1 MGFLSDNIGAWLEL
15 RARTDFDRTA
25 LVAGRERVTY
35 GALADRVARVAGAL
49 EGTGVRRGD
58 RVAVA
63 LKNRVEFLELLFG
76 VARLGAIFVPLN
88 FRLSAQEVGYAL
100 ADSGSRLVVAQEATR
115 EAVERATAASERGV
129 ALLLVDGPEAG
140 YAEWRDGAE
149 PAGVALVE
157 PSDPVSIVYTSG
169 TTGLPKGAV
178 ITHDN
183 VAANV
188 QNYLADW
195 DLRRDDVTLVVNPIF
210 HVVLYIATVPL
221 LWKGGTVVLVEDF
234 EPQEAIRLAERERV
248 TVWFAIP
255 TSWQMLLDAPGFAT
269 ADLSSLRFV
278 GSGGAPCPG
287 PIMDRLAELGVPYRQ
302 GYGLTETTSSGT
314 TMAPEDQAAHR
325 GSIGRT
331 FFGVDARIAGEDG
344 QERPRGTEGELLL
357 RGRNVCAGYWRKPRE
372 TAAAFE
378 PDGWFHT
385 GDVAVMDGAGFI
397 FIVDRLKDVI
407 ISGGENISSVEV
419 EQTLVTH
426 PGVREAAVIGIAH
439 ERWGETPLAI
449 VALEPGVELD
459 EQELIEH
466 CRAHLAHYKCPT
478 AVAVV
483 DELPKTAS
491 GKVSKSALRRSHG
504 GGLAASVPR

>member
-1 MGFLSDNIGAWLEL
+1 MGFLSDNIGAWPEL
-15 RARTDFDRTA
+15 RARTDADRTA
-25 LVAGRERVTY
+25 LVAGPQRVAYRE
-35 GALADRVARVAGAL
+35 LADRVARVAGAL
-49 EGTGVRRGD
+49 EGAGVRRGD

-115 EAVERATAASERGV
+115 EAVGRAVAESEREIPV
-129 ALLLVDGPEAG
+129 LLVDGPQAG
-140 YAEWRDGAE
+140 YAAWRDDAD
-149 PAGVALVE
+149 PRDATHVE

-169 TTGLPKGAV
+169 TTGSPKGAV

-188 QNYLADW
+188 ANYLADW

-248 TVWFAIP
+248 SVWFAIP
-255 TSWQMLLDAPGFAT
+255 TAWQMLLDAPGFAA
-269 ADLSSLRFV
+269 ADLSALRFV
-278 GSGGAPCPG
+278 GSGGAACPG
-287 PIMDRLAELGVPYRQ
+287 PIMDRFAALGIPYRQ
-302 GYGLTETTSSGT
+302 GYGLTESTSSGT
-314 TMAPEDQAAHR
+314 TMQPEDQAGHR

-331 FFGVDARIAGEDG
+331 FYGVEARIAGEEG
-344 QERPRGTEGELLL
+344 GERERGEEGELLL
-357 RGRNVCAGYWRKPRE
+357 RGRNICAGYWRKPQE

-385 GDVAVMDGAGFI
+385 GDIAVMDDASFI
-397 FIVDRLKDVI
+397 YIVDRLKDLI

-419 EQTLVTH
+419 EQALVSH
-426 PGVREAAVIGIAH
+426 PHVREAAVIGVAH

-449 VALEPGVELD
+449 VTLEPGVALD
-459 EQELIEH
+459 EDELIAH
-466 CRAHLAHYKCPT
+466 CRARLAHYKCPT
-478 AVAVV
+478 EVAVV
-483 DELPKTAS
+483 EELPKTAN

-504 GGLAASVPR
+504 GVVPASVTR